1 MRKDL
6 PIYEISIDL
15 NNEET
20 TLEKNSLVFDPAHEK
35 AFQTFSKVQRWQFND
50 EERIVIGVAISADT
64 PIYRKLK
71 GEECYVVFTKQAIKA
86 MVYDYARRGNFN
98 KVNIEHKT
106 DIEGLSMVYSYQI
119 DKDKGLTAPERFKDE
134 NDGSWIVGYKVA
146 NDEIWAKVK
155 DGEFR
160 GFSVE
165 GVFEIGDSEFSQ
177 LNEILEQLKQI
188 Q

>member
-35 AFQTFSKVQRWQFND
+35 AFQTFSKGQRWQFND
-50 EERIVIGVAISADT
+50 EERIVIGVAISAHT
-64 PIYRKLK
+64 PIYRNLQ

-98 KVNIEHKT
+98 KVNIEHDK

-146 NDEIWAKVK
+146 NDEMWTKVK
-155 DGEFR
+155 SGEFR

-165 GVFEIGDSEFSQ
+165 GVFEIGDSQFSQ
-177 LNEILEQLKQI
+177 LNEILEQLKSI